1 MDCQDFLQGF
11 SEYYDGSC
19 DPEPFEAHVRR
30 CERCRRYERV
40 IREGVN
46 LVRETPRLDLSPEFH
61 ARLHHRIFHVRDDV
75 TSGSGSG
82 ATTAAVLAIALALAL
97 AAWSPSLWRS
107 EVLVELPPIVVSEA
121 PARAQSTALGTKP
134 VLGPLPDFTVGEANL
149 WRNSHSLLY
158 QYSPL
163 SDRRRLDGLVRTGLQ

>member
-11 SEYYDGSC
+11 SDYYDGSC
-19 DPEPFEAHVRR
+19 DPGPFEAHVGR

-46 LVRETPRLDLSPEFH
+46 LVRDAPPLDLSPEFR
-61 ARLHHRIFHVRDDV
+61 ARLHHRIFHVRDEV

-82 ATTAAVLAIALALAL
+82 ATTATILAIALALAV
-97 AAWSPSLWRS
+97 AAWSPSLWQS
-107 EVLVELPPIVVSEA
+107 EILVELPPIVVSEA
-121 PARAQSTALGTKP
+121 PPRAQSTALGTRP
-134 VLGPLPDFTVGEANL
+134 VLGPLPDFSVGEANL
-149 WRNSHSLLY
+149 WSNSHSLLY

-163 SDRRRLDGLVRTGLQ
+163 SDRQRRGGLVRTGLQ